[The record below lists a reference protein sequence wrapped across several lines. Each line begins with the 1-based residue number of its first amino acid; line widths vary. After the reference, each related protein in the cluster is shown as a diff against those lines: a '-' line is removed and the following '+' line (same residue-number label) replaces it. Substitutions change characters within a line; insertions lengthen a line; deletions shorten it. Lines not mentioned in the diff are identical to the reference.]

1 MLSRAAAVTSSHP
14 QLHRSKPCAAICG
27 ATCRAPPSPSAPFH
41 PVLMTSA
48 GTAPTTSTFSQGPA
62 PAARS
67 PAFPRPFACACTLAK
82 PASHSASPRT
92 HHRCRCPRDLLE
104 KLAEDALRRAP
115 PPPPPTSSPVLQ
127 VAPDLKPSPCT
138 VFGRYAQGVLTC
150 VRVRELVKGVWDL
163 YASFVTLSDN
173 CIDLSV
179 SRYARWLH
187 PTSRAPH
194 ITKHA

>member
-67 PAFPRPFACACTLAK
+67 PAFPRPFACACTLAT
-82 PASHSASPRT
+82 PASHSASSRPVAPTPNCSSNPQTDPRAPT
-92 HHRCRCPRDLLE
+92 IAAGAPAICL
-104 KLAEDALRRAP
+104 KNLRRMPSGERPLPRP
-115 PPPPPTSSPVLQ
+115 PPPSPCCNWRLTSSLYLVVCLVDMRPVY
-127 VAPDLKPSPCT
+127 SH
-138 VFGRYAQGVLTC
+138 
-150 VRVRELVKGVWDL
+150 
-163 YASFVTLSDN
+163 ASGFAS
-173 CIDLSV
+173 
-179 SRYARWLH
+179 W
-187 PTSRAPH
+187 
-194 ITKHA
+194 